1 MNSKFIASTVVAIAA
16 LSGASAFA
24 QSNQYGEAAL
34 VIAPVATT
42 SNVTRAQVNADYLQ
56 ARQNGAVAVSQE
68 AAFAAAAAPAAPGV
82 ARTRAEV
89 REEARHYVILDGSNR
104 KIYR

>member
-1 MNSKFIASTVVAIAA
+1 MNSKFVASAVLAVAA

-24 QSNQYGEAAL
+24 QSSLSGEAAL
-34 VIAPVATT
+34 AIRPELSS
-42 SNVTRAQVNADYLQ
+42 SNVTRAQVQADYLK
-56 ARQNGAVAVSQE
+56 ARQSGAVAVSQE
-68 AAFAAAAAPAAPGV
+68 AAFAAAPAEATNL
-82 ARTRAEV
+82 TRAAV

>member
-34 VIAPVATT
+34 VIAPVAST
-42 SNVTRAQVNADYLQ
+42 SNVTRAQVSADYLQ
-56 ARQNGAVAVSQE
+56 ARLNGKVAVSQE
-68 AAFAAAAAPAAPGV
+68 AAFAAAPATATGV
-82 ARTRAEV
+82 TRAEV
-89 REEARHYVILDGSNR
+89 RAQAVTSARATQLNGSSS
-104 KIYR
+104 I

>member
-1 MNSKFIASTVVAIAA
+1 MKSNKFVAAAVVALAG
-16 LSGASAFA
+16 LSSAGAFA
-24 QSNQYGEAAL
+24 QTAPYGEFAL
-34 VIAPVATT
+34 VVAPVASS
-42 SNVTRAQVNADYLQ
+42 SNLTRAQVESAYLQ

-68 AAFAAAAAPAAPGV
+68 AAFANAPAAPTLL
-82 ARTRAEV
+82 TRAEV